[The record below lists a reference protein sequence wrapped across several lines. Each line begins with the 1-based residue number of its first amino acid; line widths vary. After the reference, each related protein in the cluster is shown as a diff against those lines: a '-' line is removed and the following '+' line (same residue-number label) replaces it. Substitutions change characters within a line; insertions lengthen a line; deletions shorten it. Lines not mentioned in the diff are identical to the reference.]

1 MICASGTTANLS
13 AEVNVKFRTP
23 SKSILYL
30 ICIIIAHTVCI
41 IPTYIQW
48 QFLKQC
54 WTWWATTNID
64 VFQSTH
70 NQTPTLYR
78 SEVTPRNLYGQS
90 LS

>member
-13 AEVNVKFRTP
+13 AEVNVKFGTQP
-23 SKSILYL
+23 KSILYL
-30 ICIIIAHTVCI
+30 VCIIIAHTVCI

-64 VFQSTH
+64 VFQSV
-70 NQTPTLYR
+70 YR
-78 SEVTPRNLYGQS
+78 KTTGIWRFEVPPRHCNG
-90 LS
+90 